1 MKIIKSLAFGA
12 LTAALVSCGTGTAPA
27 IHDFEIETELPQKS
41 LIDSVSYYIGFNFG
55 YFIKNN
61 GFNQDFV
68 NMSEVKEGMYDYFK
82 ATGPNDTTAFKLDP
96 KDINPTFRKYLGIMT
111 AYDNEVNLKEG
122 EKFLEAN
129 REKEGVEE
137 TESGLQYKIIEEGS
151 ELRPT
156 SPKDTVEVIY
166 RGTFINGEEFDSSKG
181 KSVTMPLQV
190 FIDGWKEGLPKIGEG
205 GRMELYIPSELAYGS
220 SRRGPIP
227 GNSTLIFDIELIKV
241 MPYVETEND
250 KAPMQTKTVA
260 KPAPKAKTA
269 KLAK

>member
-27 IHDFEIETELPQKS
+27 THDFEIETELPQKS

-156 SPKDTVEVIY
+156 SPKDTVVVSMFSIVL
-166 RGTFINGEEFDSSKG
+166 GFFFFAKTTGSSSKYPTIIAG
-181 KSVTMPLQV
+181 AIPLASIV
-190 FIDGWKEGLPKIGEG
+190 SILLIFV
-205 GRMELYIPSELAYGS
+205 LAK
-220 SRRGPIP
+220 RRT
-227 GNSTLIFDIELIKV
+227 NSTAIDFIRIGSI
-241 MPYVETEND
+241 
-250 KAPMQTKTVA
+250 
-260 KPAPKAKTA
+260 
-269 KLAK
+269 